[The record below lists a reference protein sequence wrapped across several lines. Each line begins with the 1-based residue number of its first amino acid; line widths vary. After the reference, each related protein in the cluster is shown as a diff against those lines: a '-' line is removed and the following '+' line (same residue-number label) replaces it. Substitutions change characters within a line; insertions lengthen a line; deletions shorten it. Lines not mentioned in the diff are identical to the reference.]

1 MTRKGWSGLARAL
14 ALVALVLV
22 ALGAPAPAAAQG
34 RDATS
39 DRLEKIRARMEKGQ
53 SLYLAKSYAAAAREF
68 EEGYKEHPYS
78 AFLFNAGVCY
88 QKLDE
93 VDKALTAFREYL
105 RVDPSAP
112 DAEKVR
118 QRIAALEARKAAAV
132 PPPPTTDAGAPATDA
147 GAATDAGPPEA
158 GPPPPLPPA
167 PEDDEGAMKSLV
179 VIETD
184 PEGAPLRLYQRV
196 QAGAAAFAIGGAN
209 PGWREV
215 GQHRA
220 PVSLSLAVGKYH
232 VVVERFRDFNVSETD
247 IDVSPGHVHHFKAN
261 LSQGAFMA
269 FLRVSANVRGAY
281 VFLDAETKTQ
291 KKEWGVTP
299 YGQLVRAGRHPLRVE
314 APGFEPFESTIELKN
329 GQQADVTVTLRR
341 VAYGYLRVDGN
352 AAELRVKLDE
362 QPVGFW
368 KSGTEP
374 LMVRAKAGR
383 HKLTITSEDR
393 KTFEGEI
400 VVPEGMVQPIRAKLI
415 PKYPRGAAWTQA
427 IIGGVVIGAAT
438 YFGVESNRL
447 HTNLERDRDLGVL
460 DEDDER
466 ITRGKLYAIGA
477 DAGFAVGGVLGILSV
492 YSFLKDPLPES
503 TITQGK
509 RREFDDPRKKRPA
522 AQQAP
527 PPSLAP
533 RGAGWATRR
542 KEPSLVSPRFG
553 GGFVGV
559 GGTF

>member
-1 MTRKGWSGLARAL
+1 MTRIGWSGVARAL

-22 ALGAPAPAAAQG
+22 ALATPAPGSAQG

-39 DRLEKIRARMEKGQ
+39 ERLEKIRLRMEKGQ

-112 DAEKVR
+112 DADKVR
-118 QRIAALEARKAAAV
+118 ARIAALEARKAATA
-132 PPPPTTDAGAPATDA
+132 PPPPPDGGTPAGDAGTATDA
-147 GAATDAGPPEA
+147 GTPEA
-158 GPPPPLPPA
+158 GPPPPPPA
-167 PEDDEGAMKSLV
+167 TPEDDEGAMKSLV

-196 QAGAAAFAIGGAN
+196 QTGAAPFTVGGAN
-209 PGWREV
+209 PGWKEV

-269 FLRVSANVRGAY
+269 FLRVTANVRGAY
-281 VFLDAETKTQ
+281 VFLDEQAKLQ
-291 KKEWGVTP
+291 KKEWGLTP

-314 APGFEPFESTIELKN
+314 APGFEPFESTVDLKN
-329 GQQADVTVTLRR
+329 GQQAEVTVTLRR
-341 VAYGYLRVDGN
+341 VSYGFLRVDAN
-352 AAELRVKLDE
+352 AAEVRVRLDE

-383 HKLTITSEDR
+383 HKLTITGDGR
-393 KTFEGEI
+393 KTYEGE
-400 VVPEGMVQPIRAKLI
+400 VFVPDGMVLPIRAKLI

-438 YFGVESNRL
+438 YFGIESNRL

-477 DAGFAVGGVLGILSV
+477 DAGFAVGGVLGLLSV

-509 RREFDDPRKKRPA
+509 KREFDDPRKKRPA
-522 AQQAP
+522 ARQAP
-527 PPSLAP
+527 PRAVGA
-533 RGAGWATRR
+533 RGLGRATRPR
-542 KEPSLVSPRFG
+542 EPSGVTPIVSG
-553 GGFVGV
+553 GLVGV